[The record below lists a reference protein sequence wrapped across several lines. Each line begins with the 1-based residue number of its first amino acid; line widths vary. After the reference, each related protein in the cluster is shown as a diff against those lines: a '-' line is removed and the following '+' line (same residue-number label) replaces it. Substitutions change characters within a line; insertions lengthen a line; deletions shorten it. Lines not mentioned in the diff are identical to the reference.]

1 MASTLSTDRTER
13 VNRLWRGHR
22 RYMKSLKIAQR
33 KIRMLRLVRFI
44 AWGLIFFDAWFSY
57 RVILMFSESQEFAL
71 FSAFFIGTLQWL
83 ISNAIFTRS
92 LGAFM
97 TIDKDGDGRVSFS
110 EGLRWTITTSAIITA
125 YSLDI
130 LTNVI
135 GVNATGLGGIA
146 LAIPGIPD
154 WGWLATVS
162 AYLFAAL
169 LCFGDEILQ
178 YLADD
183 AIADLE
189 EEIPALRE
197 RAAILEARLTSAG
210 EFSQVL
216 LDRAAEDGRSR
227 GQSYRI

>member
-1 MASTLSTDRTER
+1 MTYLENDRTDRI
-13 VNRLWRGHR
+13 NRLWRSHR
-22 RYMKSLKIAQR
+22 RYMKSLKTAQR

-57 RVILMFSESQEFAL
+57 RVILTFSESQEFAL

-97 TIDKDGDGRVSFS
+97 AIDQDGDGRVSFS
-110 EGLRWTITTSAIITA
+110 ELLRWGITVSAIITA
-125 YSLDI
+125 YGLDI

-135 GVNATGLGGIA
+135 GINAVGLGGIA
-146 LAIPGIPD
+146 LAIPGVPD
-154 WGWLATVS
+154 WAWLATLS
-162 AYLFAAL
+162 AYLFAGL

-189 EEIPALRE
+189 EEIPLLKE
-197 RAAILEARLTSAG
+197 RAAILEARLTAAG
-210 EFSQVL
+210 EFSAVL
-216 LDRAAEDGRSR
+216 LDRASQEGRAK
-227 GQSYRI
+227 GQAYKI